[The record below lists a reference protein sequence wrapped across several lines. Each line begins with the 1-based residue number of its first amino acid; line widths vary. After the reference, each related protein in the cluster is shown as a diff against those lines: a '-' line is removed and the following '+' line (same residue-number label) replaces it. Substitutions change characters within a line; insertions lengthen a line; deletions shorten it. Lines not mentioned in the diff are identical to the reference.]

1 MLNYFN
7 DYLLGWGKQ
16 TSRMDELQF
25 QAPSTSTGSQQAQA
39 VDPRTEFNSAY
50 ANLEQTI
57 RNFSKEKIQYEQI
70 IQGLQE
76 QVVVVQE
83 SIQKLSAE
91 NQDVEAENNRLLQL
105 HEENEKNQFTF
116 STL

>member
-1 MLNYFN
+1 MESPQSQAATT
-7 DYLLGWGKQ
+7 D
-16 TSRMDELQF
+16 TSSAGHQ
-25 QAPSTSTGSQQAQA
+25 QA

-57 RNFSKEKIQYEQI
+57 RNFSKEKIQYEQV

-76 QVVVVQE
+76 QVAVVQE

-91 NQDVEAENNRLLQL
+91 NQEVVAENSRLLQL
-105 HEENEKNQFTF
+105 HEENEKIRFTF
-116 STL
+116 DTL

>member
-1 MLNYFN
+1 ME
-7 DYLLGWGKQ
+7 DP
-16 TSRMDELQF
+16 QF
-25 QAPSTSTGSQQAQA
+25 QETAAASSSGHQQA

-70 IQGLQE
+70 IEGLNE
-76 QVVVVQE
+76 QVAVIQE

-91 NQDVEAENNRLLQL
+91 NQDVVAENARLLHL
-105 HEENEKNQFTF
+105 HEENEKNRCTF
-116 STL
+116 DTL